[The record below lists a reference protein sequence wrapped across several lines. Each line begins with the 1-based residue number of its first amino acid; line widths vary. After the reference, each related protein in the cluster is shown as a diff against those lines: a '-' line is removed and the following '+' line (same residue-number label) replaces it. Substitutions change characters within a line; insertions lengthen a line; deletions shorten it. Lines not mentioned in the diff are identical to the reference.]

1 MSGDLSLS
9 ELKLRA
15 KKHNS
20 TINDWFLTCV
30 AIAVKKYYET
40 TDDGTVPQPNL
51 RCENAIS
58 THIKENLDRFEPY
71 NRITAGN
78 VYMDF
83 KEDLPSAIAET
94 KKCIAP

>member
-1 MSGDLSLS
+1 MSLA
-9 ELKLRA
+9 ELKRRA

-40 TDDGTVPQPNL
+40 TGDGTVPQSNL
-51 RCENAIS
+51 RCETAIS